1 MKKRGFTLIELLAVI
16 VILGLIA
23 MVTVSVVTGTLK
35 SYKNSLYQNQLDNI
49 ESAAR
54 VWASDNMLKLP
65 NGENSTEICD
75 YANYNNCPDSYSK
88 LILDLT
94 DLQNGGYIDADLKNV
109 KTKKPFNSV
118 KINIVK
124 NGKKI
129 EYEVIVEEYQN
140 S

>member
-1 MKKRGFTLIELLAVI
+1 MKKNGFTLIELLAVL

-23 MVTVSVVTGTLK
+23 LVTISTVTGTLK

-54 VWASDNMLKLP
+54 LWSSDNMLKLP
-65 NGENSTEICD
+65 DSENTTVICE
-75 YANYNNCPDSYSK
+75 YANYNNCPDSYYK
-88 LILDLT
+88 LILDLS

-109 KTKKPFNSV
+109 KTKKPFKSV